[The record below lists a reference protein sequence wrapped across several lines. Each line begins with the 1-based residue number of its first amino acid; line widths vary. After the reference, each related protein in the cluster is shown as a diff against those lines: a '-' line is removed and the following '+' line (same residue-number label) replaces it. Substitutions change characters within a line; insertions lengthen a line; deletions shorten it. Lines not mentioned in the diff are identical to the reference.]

1 MSKIHELNEVL
12 ADQIAAGEVIERP
25 ASIVKELVEN
35 SLDANSKQIDIIVSQ
50 SGLDSIRIIDD
61 GAGILPDDVPI
72 AFKRHATSKIAS
84 REDLFK
90 VKSLGFRGEALPSIA
105 SVADV
110 VLCTSTG
117 DETGTKFQIR
127 GGVVQSNQPAQARRG
142 TDITVTDLFFNTPA
156 RLKYLKSPQTE
167 LTQITDIVD
176 RLALANPSVAI
187 SFMHNDHEILRT
199 PGNGNLQQ
207 VIAAIYGI
215 SNARKMVKFDGE
227 DADFM
232 ISGYTSLPEATRSSR
247 QYISIMINHRYIRNF
262 QLTKALIQGYGSKL
276 MVGRYPISV
285 LDIELDPVL
294 VDVNVHPAKREVR
307 ISKEEQLG
315 QLIATTIRQ
324 RIAQENLI
332 PDALDQFGNE
342 SIDYGQLQRNLNE
355 VSQQYPVTENSNEKN
370 NERKNKSEIKP
381 VMAITPIVIE
391 KQSELV
397 TPQMQSF
404 DQKYQQEQA
413 ASPFGEKNSDDA
425 SLVTKPSSVELELGE
440 SDKSQER
447 FPTLQYLGQFHG
459 TFLLAQAED
468 GLYILDQ
475 HAAQERINYEYYRQ
489 AIGEVS
495 TDQQNLLVPLVLDY
509 PTTDAMKINEHL
521 DVLQQVGINPEPFGQ
536 NSFIFRSHPTWFKE
550 GQEESTIRE
559 MIDWTIND
567 GQLSI
572 AQFLEKTAI
581 MMSCKRA
588 IKANHY
594 LNAQQADALL
604 KKLPECENPFN
615 CPHGRPVL
623 VHFAD
628 TDLEKMFKRIQDSH
642 SAFAG
647 EFDDHEF

>member
-110 VLCTSTG
+110 VLSTSTG

-572 AQFLEKTAI
+572 AQFREKTAI

>member
-404 DQKYQQEQA
+404 DQKYQ
-413 ASPFGEKNSDDA
+413 
-425 SLVTKPSSVELELGE
+425 
-440 SDKSQER
+440 
-447 FPTLQYLGQFHG
+447 
-459 TFLLAQAED
+459 
-468 GLYILDQ
+468 
-475 HAAQERINYEYYRQ
+475 
-489 AIGEVS
+489 
-495 TDQQNLLVPLVLDY
+495 
-509 PTTDAMKINEHL
+509 
-521 DVLQQVGINPEPFGQ
+521 
-536 NSFIFRSHPTWFKE
+536 
-550 GQEESTIRE
+550 
-559 MIDWTIND
+559 
-567 GQLSI
+567 
-572 AQFLEKTAI
+572 
-581 MMSCKRA
+581 
-588 IKANHY
+588 
-594 LNAQQADALL
+594 
-604 KKLPECENPFN
+604 
-615 CPHGRPVL
+615 
-623 VHFAD
+623 
-628 TDLEKMFKRIQDSH
+628 
-642 SAFAG
+642 
-647 EFDDHEF
+647 

>member
-572 AQFLEKTAI
+572 AQFREKTAI